1 MSVCV
6 HSHVYT
12 YILQGSVT
20 PKDPSV
26 VNSKLTRHTVFL
38 ENTYWMISL
47 DLALLDLN
55 LFS

>member
-1 MSVCV
+1 MSMCV
-6 HSHVYT
+6 HLHVYT
-12 YILQGSVT
+12 YILQGSGT